1 MKLFCNG
8 AVPRLPSIGDRVREL
23 ISYGMDRDGEKR
35 MQPGTVAYVNE
46 RHGYYLVLFDIG
58 IRECYRL
65 GGDEE

>member
-1 MKLFCNG
+1 M
-8 AVPRLPSIGDRVREL
+8 

-46 RHGYYLVLFDIG
+46 RNGYYKVMFDIG

-65 GGDEE
+65 GVDEE